1 MNPSIQSALSHIQH
15 LLEAQLHRVDQL
27 AQSPPSIDLTQ
38 SSHIRVGICPGDGI
52 GPVITEQAHR
62 VMAALVNAIP
72 HPHRTIEFIPI
83 EGLTLERRLAEQ
95 VAIPADV
102 LAQLR
107 TCDVVLKGPTTT
119 PQAGSGVPNIESAN
133 VAMRREL
140 DLFANVRPVVIPD
153 RQIDWT
159 FFRENTEGEY
169 MLGSHG
175 IHVTPELSLDF
186 KVTTEPGCMRI
197 IRAAFEFA
205 KQNNKKRVAVVT
217 KSNVIKTTDGHFSR
231 VAHQLAADYVP
242 HGIQLEEWYVDI
254 MAAKLIDPSRQAD
267 FDVLVMPNLY
277 GDILTDEAAQL
288 QGGVGT
294 AGSANIGSRW
304 AMFEGVHGSAPR
316 MVTEGRAVY
325 ADPSSMLKASAMLL
339 RHIGWWDQ
347 ATALDEALSICTH
360 SEKQHVMTG
369 RANGATASQFG
380 DYVLSW
386 ALHPDRHD
394 RYTQGIHHA

>member
-1 MNPSIQSALSHIQH
+1 MHPSIQSALAHIQH
-15 LLEAQLHRVDQL
+15 LLETQLRRVSALSQ
-27 AQSPPSIDLTQ
+27 APPPIDLTQ
-38 SSHIRVGICPGDGI
+38 QSHIRIGICPGDGI
-52 GPVITEQAHR
+52 GPVITHQAHR
-62 VMAALVNAIP
+62 IMAALVNAAP

-83 EGLTLERRLAEQ
+83 DGLTLERRLAEN

-107 TCDVVLKGPTTT
+107 TCDVILKGPTTT

-140 DLFANVRPVVIPD
+140 DLFANVRPVAIPD
-153 RQIDWT
+153 RHIDWT

-169 MLGSHG
+169 VLGSHG

-186 KVTTEPGCMRI
+186 KVTTEPGCVRI

-231 VAHQLAADYVP
+231 VAHQIAADYAR
-242 HGIQLEEWYVDI
+242 HGIQMEEWYVDI
-254 MAAKLIDPSRQAD
+254 MAAKLIDPNRQTD

-316 MVTEGRAVY
+316 MVTEGRADY

-347 ATALDEALSICTH
+347 AIALDQALTICTH
-360 SEKQHVMTG
+360 LEKKHTMTG
-369 RANGATASQFG
+369 RPNGASASVFG

-386 ALHPDRHD
+386 AQHPDRQA
-394 RYTQGIHHA
+394 RYTQGGDHA